1 MSRPV
6 SMTLREAMNAQ
17 ETAEIPVVLVSLQ
30 HPSFATPLFLSSDPT
45 ERLSVEPLSYGT
57 ISRGNT
63 YVFCPMDVALPDDLG
78 ERAPSAK
85 FMVENVSRKIVE
97 LIRGLASPGIAKIE
111 LVLASSPDS
120 VEIEYPEFKIV
131 GAQYNANI
139 ITLEMSIDA
148 LTDEPFPAGN
158 FDPSGFPG
166 LF

>member
-6 SMTLREAMNAQ
+6 SLTLREAMNAQ
-17 ETAEIPVVLVSLQ
+17 ETTEVPVVLVTLH
-30 HPSFATPLFLSSDPT
+30 HPSFDEPLYLSSDPT
-45 ERLSVEPLSYGT
+45 SRLSVEPLAYGT
-57 ISRGNT
+57 SSRGNAFI
-63 YVFCPMDVALPDDLG
+63 FCPMDVALPDDLG

-97 LIRGLASPGIAKIE
+97 LIRGIASPGTAKVE

-120 VEIEYPEFKIV
+120 VEIEYPDLQV
-131 GAQYNANI
+131 VSAQYNANI
-139 ITLEMSIDA
+139 ITIEMSIDA